1 MSILNQ
7 VVTPALIFLV
17 VLAII
22 YVLEAGLLV
31 RYVWR
36 KLRRKATMPHRRYHL
51 LIHTLALLGIF
62 CMVYGKFI
70 EPYWLQ
76 VNTVRLETPKVQHT
90 SLRIVQF
97 SDLHCDIKPRLENRL
112 PKIINRLKPDII
124 VFTGDALNTPHAIGL
139 FQKTLAAMEAPLG
152 KYAVRGNWD
161 YQWGTKFFDN
171 TGFVELPLEAVRLE
185 KDGEAF
191 MLCGIAYHN
200 GRNSQRALNQLDP
213 NTWNCL
219 LYHSS
224 NLVSYLDDEPVDL
237 FLCGHTHGGQVAFP
251 FYGSLTTVSR
261 RTGGFEAG
269 LYTVGSMSV
278 YVNRGIG
285 MGALGPRVR
294 FCARPEITVFEIS
307 PVSGNM
313 AGQPHTGLTMPELL
327 TIFGVGV
334 GLAMDAFAVSVVCG
348 AVFRQLR
355 ILHALRMA
363 LFFGAFQSLMP
374 LLGFAAGKTFEG
386 FIGIYDHWLAFVLL
400 VIIGGKMVY
409 EAFKIEEV
417 EKKPADPS
425 SLIALLVL
433 SIATSIDALAVGFTL
448 SLITHSIVFAVSLIG
463 VITFAL
469 SYIGYVIGK
478 RFGHF
483 FENKIEI
490 LGGLILI
497 AIGVKI
503 LIQHLFFC

>member
-1 MSILNQ
+1 MNILNQ
-7 VVTPALIFLV
+7 VVTPVLIFLV

-36 KLRRKATMPHRRYHL
+36 KLRRKAPMPLRRYHL
-51 LIHTLALLGIF
+51 LIHTLALLGLL

-70 EPYWLQ
+70 EPYWPQ
-76 VNTVRLETPKVQHT
+76 VNTIRLETPKLQHT
-90 SLRIVQF
+90 ALRIVQI
-97 SDLHCDIKPRLENRL
+97 SDLHCDVKPRLENRL
-112 PKIINRLKPDII
+112 PKIINSLKPDII
-124 VFTGDALNTPHAIGL
+124 VFTGDALNTHHAIGL

-161 YQWGTKFFDN
+161 YQSGTKFFDN
-171 TGFVELPLEAVRLE
+171 TGFTELPLKAVRLE

-200 GRNSQRALNQLDP
+200 GRISQRALNQLDP

-224 NLVSYLDDEPVDL
+224 TLLSYLEDEPVDL
-237 FLCGHTHGGQVAFP
+237 YLCGHTHGGQVALP
-251 FYGSLTTVSR
+251 FYGSLTTIAR
-261 RTGGFEAG
+261 NTGGFEAG
-269 LYTVGSMSV
+269 LYTLGSMAV

-285 MGALGPRVR
+285 MGGLGPRVR
-294 FCARPEITVFEIS
+294 FCARPEITVFEIVPAS
-307 PVSGNM
+307 GGTAAPV
-313 AGQPHTGLTMPELL
+313 PCELTLPELL
-327 TIFGVGV
+327 TIIGVGV

-348 AVFRQLR
+348 AVFCRLR
-355 ILHALRMA
+355 ILHAVRMA
-363 LFFGAFQSLMP
+363 VFFGAFQSLMP
-374 LLGFAAGKTFEG
+374 LLGFMAGKSFES
-386 FIGIYDHWLAFVLL
+386 FIGIYDHWLAFTLL
-400 VIIGGKMVY
+400 VIIGGKMIY

-425 SLIALLVL
+425 GLLALLVL

-448 SLITHSIVFAVSLIG
+448 SLITHSIAFAVSLIG
-463 VITFAL
+463 LITFVL
-469 SYIGYVIGK
+469 SYAGYVIGK

-497 AIGVKI
+497 AIGIKI
-503 LIQHLFFC
+503 LIQHLCFC

>member
-1 MSILNQ
+1 
-7 VVTPALIFLV
+7 
-17 VLAII
+17 
-22 YVLEAGLLV
+22 
-31 RYVWR
+31 
-36 KLRRKATMPHRRYHL
+36 
-51 LIHTLALLGIF
+51 
-62 CMVYGKFI
+62 
-70 EPYWLQ
+70 
-76 VNTVRLETPKVQHT
+76 
-90 SLRIVQF
+90 
-97 SDLHCDIKPRLENRL
+97 
-112 PKIINRLKPDII
+112 
-124 VFTGDALNTPHAIGL
+124 
-139 FQKTLAAMEAPLG
+139 MEAPLG

-161 YQWGTKFFDN
+161 YQSGTKFFDN
-171 TGFVELPLEAVRLE
+171 TGFVELPLKAVRLE

-200 GRNSQRALNQLDP
+200 GRISQRALNQLDP

-224 NLVSYLDDEPVDL
+224 TLVSYLDDEPVDL
-237 FLCGHTHGGQVAFP
+237 YLCGHTHGGQVALP
-251 FYGSLTTVSR
+251 FYGPLTTIHR
-261 RTGGFEAG
+261 NTGGFEAG
-269 LYTVGSMSV
+269 LYTVGSMAV

-285 MGALGPRVR
+285 MGGLGPRVR

-307 PVSGNM
+307 PASGNM
-313 AGQPHTGLTMPELL
+313 VPQTQTGLTVPELL
-327 TIFGVGV
+327 TILGIGV

-348 AVFRQLR
+348 AVFHQLR

-374 LLGFAAGKTFEG
+374 LLGFATGKTFEG

-463 VITFAL
+463 VVTFAL
-469 SYIGYVIGK
+469 SYIGYIIGK

-490 LGGLILI
+490 FGGLILI

-503 LIQHLFFC
+503 LIQHLCF